1 MTAINVPFFEY
12 PRLWSDN
19 RKELLSI
26 IDNISATGGFIMQQ
40 AVTNFETEL
49 AQYASVDYSV
59 GVGNATDGMEIFLE
73 AIGVNKGDEIIIS
86 SHTMLATASAIKV
99 AGGIPI
105 PVDIGSDNLINIES
119 IENAITSNTVGIMPT
134 QLNGRI
140 CDMDAILAI
149 ANKHSLFV
157 VEDAAQGLM
166 STYKGEPLGS
176 IGHIGCISFHA
187 TKNYQCGEGGAILLN
202 DESFLQR
209 AEFIREKGTNRV
221 EFIEGKV
228 ELYRWI
234 DIGSS
239 YLPSELNAAFLFAQ
253 LESAKE
259 VNDKRL
265 SLWHEYNDRL
275 SSFEKINVQ
284 IIPDNLEHNAHT
296 FFIKLKDIDERQA
309 MIEHLKA
316 NKIESA
322 FHYIPLHESKKCS
335 MYNYF
340 YGEDKYTT
348 IDSERLLRLPLHTN
362 LDILDVKYVCNK
374 VKEFFND

>member
-1 MTAINVPFFEY
+1 MIQFNVPLITGNELDNLSHAIASSKLSGDGEY
-12 PRLWSDN
+12 TKKCHSWLEDCCQV
-19 RKELLSI
+19 KKALLTTSCTHAMEMAAI
-26 IDNISATGGFIMQQ
+26 LIDT
-40 AVTNFETEL
+40 
-49 AQYASVDYSV
+49 
-59 GVGNATDGMEIFLE
+59 
-73 AIGVNKGDEIIIS
+73 KPGDEIIMASYTFVS
-86 SHTMLATASAIKV
+86 SANPFILRGAKIVFVDIRPDTMNIDETKIESAITEKTKAIVPVHYGGV
-99 AGGIPI
+99 ACEMDSIM
-105 PVDIGSDNLINIES
+105 NI
-119 IENAITSNTVGIMPT
+119 AI
-134 QLNGRI
+134 
-140 CDMDAILAI
+140 
-149 ANKHSLFV
+149 KHNLFV
-157 VEDAAQGLM
+157 IEDAAQGLM
-166 STYKGEPLGS
+166 SKYKGQPLGS
-176 IGHIGCISFHA
+176 IGHMGCISFHS

-209 AEFIREKGTNRV
+209 AEYIREKGTNRG
-221 EFIEGKV
+221 EFIKGKV

>member
-1 MTAINVPFFEY
+1 MIQFNSPLITGNELNNLTNVITSRSLSGDGVYTKKCNSWLENRCKTKKALLTTSCTHALEMAAI
-12 PRLWSDN
+12 L
-19 RKELLSI
+19 
-26 IDNISATGGFIMQQ
+26 IDT
-40 AVTNFETEL
+40 
-49 AQYASVDYSV
+49 
-59 GVGNATDGMEIFLE
+59 
-73 AIGVNKGDEIIIS
+73 KPGDEIIMASYTFVS
-86 SHTMLATASAIKV
+86 SANSFVLRGAKIVFVDIRPDTMNIDETKIESAITEKTKAIV
-99 AGGIPI
+99 PVHYAG
-105 PVDIGSDNLINIES
+105 
-119 IENAITSNTVGIMPT
+119 VGCEMDTIM
-134 QLNGRI
+134 
-140 CDMDAILAI
+140 AI
-149 ANKHSLFV
+149 ANKHNLFV

-253 LESAKE
+253 LENANE

-265 SLWHEYNDRL
+265 SLWNEYYDQL
-275 SSFEKINVQ
+275 FSFEQIDIQTLPNNV
-284 IIPDNLEHNAHT
+284 EHNAHI
-296 FFIKLKDIDERQA
+296 FFIKLKDISERHA
-309 MIEHLKA
+309 MIEHL
-316 NKIESA
+316 NNNEIQST

-335 MYNYF
+335 KYNYF
-340 YGEDKYTT
+340 YGEDNYTT
-348 IDSERLLRLPLHTN
+348 IESERLLRLPLHNN
-362 LDILDVKYVCNK
+362 LDILDVKYICSK
-374 VKEFFND
+374 VKECFND